1 MHYQPD
7 YNAIHTYYDV
17 SDRAG
22 KLADMP
28 LDELRNAY
36 EKSLLLGANND
47 SPYQALSNTRGA
59 MISAIILNEF
69 QAAFAEFDLTI
80 RRYKPL
86 GW

>member
-28 LDELRNAY
+28 LGPHR
-36 EKSLLLGANND
+36 ST
-47 SPYQALSNTRGA
+47 SNLEFTRSTSRTNG
-59 MISAIILNEF
+59 
-69 QAAFAEFDLTI
+69 
-80 RRYKPL
+80 
-86 GW
+86 